1 MSSHATSLTQT
12 QVASAYVEL
21 IKPRIVTLVLV
32 TCAIGFVAGSHGTE
46 APAALFWALA
56 GTGLVAG
63 GAATLNHYLERDVD
77 KRMVRTR
84 SRPLPSGA
92 ISPPAALMLGAYAVL
107 GGCLVLVWQVNLL
120 TAFLG
125 LLSAFLYVLVYTPL
139 KRHTWLNT
147 PIGAIPGAIPPMMGW
162 TAATGEIGAGAWV
175 LFGILFLWQ
184 HPHFFAIAWMFRD
197 DYRRGGFQMLPVT
210 DRTGTR
216 TFAAVLVT
224 SLLLFPV
231 VALPYALGL
240 FGVLYLAGALVLTVL
255 MFRASWRFC
264 TRATDAAARE
274 LLRASVLYLPCLLAA
289 IVADLLVA
297 A

>member
-1 MSSHATSLTQT
+1 MSQPWVLAQT
-12 QVASAYVEL
+12 RVASSYVEL
-21 IKPRIVTLVLV
+21 VKPRIVALVLV
-32 TCAIGFVAGSHGTE
+32 TCAIGYVVGGDGVYDAG
-46 APAALFWALA
+46 ALMWALV
-56 GTGLVAG
+56 GTGMVAG

-77 KRMVRTR
+77 KRMLRTQ

-92 ISPPAALMLGAYAVL
+92 IAPVAALMIGTYAVL

-175 LFGILFLWQ
+175 
-184 HPHFFAIAWMFRD
+184 
-197 DYRRGGFQMLPVT
+197 FQMLPVT
-210 DRTGTR
+210 DRTGMR
-216 TFAAVLVT
+216 TFVAVLAT

-231 VALPYALGL
+231 VVLPYTLGL
-240 FGVLYLAGALVLTVL
+240 LGPLYLAGALALTVL
-255 MFRASWRFC
+255 MFWSSWLFC
-264 TRATDAAARE
+264 RRATDRAARE
-274 LLRASVLYLPCLLAA
+274 LLRASILYLPCLLAA
-289 IVADLLVA
+289 IVTDLVLRA
-297 A
+297 

>member
-1 MSSHATSLTQT
+1 MSHAWVLTQT
-12 QVASAYVEL
+12 RAATAYVEL
-21 IKPRIVTLVLV
+21 LKPRIVALVLV
-32 TCAIGFVAGSHGTE
+32 TCAIGFVVGGEGVYDA
-46 APAALFWALA
+46 AALMWALL
-56 GTGLVAG
+56 GTGMVAG
-63 GAATLNHYLERDVD
+63 GAAALNHYLERDVD
-77 KRMVRTR
+77 KRMLRTQ
-84 SRPLPSGA
+84 SRPLPSGV
-92 ISPPAALMLGAYAVL
+92 IQPVAALMLGAYAVL

-184 HPHFFAIAWMFRD
+184 HPHFYSIAWIFRE
-197 DYRRGGFQMLPVT
+197 DYRRGGFQMLPVI
-210 DRTGTR
+210 DGTGTR
-216 TFAAVLVT
+216 TFIVVLAT
-224 SLLLFPV
+224 SMLLFPV
-231 VALPYALGL
+231 VALPYTLGL
-240 FGVLYLAGALVLTVL
+240 LGPLYLAGALGLTVL

-264 TRATDAAARE
+264 RRATDGAARE

-289 IVADLLVA
+289 IVIDLVLRG
-297 A
+297 